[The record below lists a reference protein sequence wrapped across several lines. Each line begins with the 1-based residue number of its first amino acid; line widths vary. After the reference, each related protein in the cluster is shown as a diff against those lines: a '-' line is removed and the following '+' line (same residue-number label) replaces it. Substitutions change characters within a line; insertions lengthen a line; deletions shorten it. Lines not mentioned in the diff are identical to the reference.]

1 MVFNL
6 RLRRFAASPSAAFA
20 ATVDKPARLALL
32 ASLVAL
38 GLTQPSPTYA
48 QARNWPSERPPR
60 PIQSRDVTFPPYA
73 FKTLANG
80 LQVIAV
86 SHHEQPAVS
95 LRLIVR
101 AGAAQDPENR
111 PGVAALA
118 TTLLDQGTTTKSAEQ
133 IANAIDSVG
142 GAMGTGAG
150 SDLSFIQAVVMKD
163 SLNFALDLVSDVA
176 QHPAFAKEEIER
188 QRQQALSGMRVSYDD
203 PEFLA
208 NLVFDRLVYG
218 FHPYGRPQAGTPET
232 MAALTRDDLVAFH
245 QKWFGANNAILA
257 IVGDVTP
264 DEAFAGAERAFG
276 GWTKTTSE
284 VPKPIDPP
292 PPTRRVV
299 VIDKPGAVQ
308 TEIRVGNL
316 AIPRKN
322 DDFMAMD
329 LASKVLGGEGANR
342 LHRVLRSE
350 RGLTYGASADFNA
363 LKQAG
368 DIVAQTNTR
377 SETTGE
383 TLRLMIDEVW
393 KLLRDRV
400 GERELSGAQEYLT
413 GSFPLTIETPSQIAL
428 QILNAVF
435 FGLNMN
441 DLQTYRE
448 RVNAVTVD
456 DVQRVARSYLHPD
469 KLTIVLVGDAS
480 AFVKQLPGAGFD
492 KFEVIR
498 ASELDLST
506 VDLRRKSATGSGRQS
521 APREGGGGFQPSSYV
536 VPSMKDETSQPDAA
550 KALLD
555 KAIAAKGGL
564 AKLRGIRTVRAEGT
578 MTTDAD
584 GKPVTFPVVT
594 SIEYPDRYRVDAD
607 TPRGK
612 LSQVYADGRY
622 WIQDGGGTHELPPEA
637 RGPIQ
642 ASVQRDIVPVLLN
655 AAAGKLVVREVDP
668 AADDAKVLGAIEVSG
683 GGMTPL
689 TLLINRDNGL
699 IEKARY
705 LADPDG
711 RSEEAYSDYRNVHGI
726 QVPFHT
732 VVRRAGVPPLERDVK
747 TVRFNVALPPG
758 LFTKQS

>member
-1 MVFNL
+1 MR
-6 RLRRFAASPSAAFA
+6 RL
-20 ATVDKPARLALL
+20 
-32 ASLVAL
+32 LVAALVL
-38 GLTQPSPTYA
+38 GLIQPVTTYA
-48 QARNWPSERPPR
+48 QSRNWPSERPPR
-60 PIQSRDVTFPPYA
+60 PIKARDVKFPPYA

-101 AGAAQDPENR
+101 AGAAQDPDNR
-111 PGVAALA
+111 PGVAALTA
-118 TTLLDQGTTTKSAEQ
+118 TLLDQGTTTKSAEQ
-133 IANAIDSVG
+133 IANAIDSIG

-176 QHPAFAKEEIER
+176 QRPAFAAEEIER
-188 QRQQALSGMRVSYDD
+188 QRQQALSGMRVSYED

-208 NLVFDRLVYG
+208 DIVFDRLVYG
-218 FHPYGRPQAGTPET
+218 FHPYGRPQSGTPET
-232 MAALTRDDLVAFH
+232 MAALTRDDLVAYH
-245 QKWFGANNAILA
+245 KKWFGANNAILA

-264 DEAFAGAERAFG
+264 EEAFAGAERAFG
-276 GWTKTTSE
+276 SWAKTTAE

-377 SETTGE
+377 SQTTGE

-400 GERELSGAQEYLT
+400 GERELEGAQEYLT

-435 FGLNMN
+435 FGLNLN

-448 RVNAVTVD
+448 RVNAVTVE

-480 AFVKQLPGAGFD
+480 SFVKQLPGAGFD
-492 KFEVIR
+492 KFEVIP

-506 VDLRRKSATGSGRQS
+506 VDLRRKTAAAPARRSAGRESG
-521 APREGGGGFQPSSYV
+521 EGRFQPASYV
-536 VPSMKDETSQPDAA
+536 VPTVKDETAQSGAA

-555 KAIAAKGGL
+555 KAIARKGGL
-564 AKLRGIRTVRAEGT
+564 ARLQGVRTLRSVGT
-578 MTTDAD
+578 MTTQSD
-584 GKPVTFPVVT
+584 GKPVSFPVLT

-607 TPRGK
+607 APGGK
-612 LSQVYADGRY
+612 VSQVYADGRY
-622 WIQDGGGTHELPPEA
+622 WIQDANGASELPPDA
-637 RGPIQ
+637 RGPIR
-642 ASVQRDIVPVLLN
+642 AAVQRDIIPVLIK
-655 AAAGKLVVREVDP
+655 AATGKLIVRDIDSVDP
-668 AADDAKVLGAIEVSG
+668 ALGALEVSG
-683 GGMTPL
+683 GGMSPL

-699 IEKARY
+699 IEKSRY
-705 LADPDG
+705 VVDEG
-711 RSEEAYSDYRNVHGI
+711 ITEEIYSDYRNVDGI

-732 VVRRAGVPPLERDVK
+732 ILRRAGLSPLERDVK

-758 LFTKQS
+758 LFTKPS

>member
-1 MVFNL
+1 VI
-6 RLRRFAASPSAAFA
+6 RLRPFG
-20 ATVDKPARLALL
+20 ATARRLATL
-32 ASLVAL
+32 AVLSLSLPV
-38 GLTQPSPTYA
+38 SA
-48 QARNWPSERPPR
+48 QQRNWPSERPPR
-60 PIQSRDVTFPPYA
+60 PIAAREVKFPPYA

-95 LRLIVR
+95 LRLLVR
-101 AGAAQDPENR
+101 AGAAQDPDNR
-111 PGVAALA
+111 PGVATLA
-118 TTLLDQGTTTKSAEQ
+118 ATLLDQGTTTRSAEQ
-133 IANAIDSVG
+133 IANAIDSIG

-150 SDLSFIQAVVMKD
+150 SDLSYVQAVVMKD
-163 SLNFALDLVSDVA
+163 SLNFALDLVSDLV
-176 QHPAFAKEEIER
+176 QHPAFAPEEIER
-188 QRQQALSGMRVSYDD
+188 QRQQSLSGMRVSYDD

-208 NLVFDRLVYG
+208 NIVFDRLVYG
-218 FHPYGRPQAGTPET
+218 FHPYGRPQAGSPET
-232 MAALTRDDLVAFH
+232 VAALTRDDLLAFH
-245 QKWFGANNAILA
+245 KKWFGANNAILA
-257 IVGDVTP
+257 IVGDVSP
-264 DEAFAGAERAFG
+264 EEAFAGAQRAFG
-276 GWTKTTSE
+276 GWSKAAAE
-284 VPKPIDPP
+284 PGKAIDPP

-329 LASKVLGGEGANR
+329 LAAKVLGGEGANR

-363 LKQAG
+363 LKQSG

-383 TLRLMIDEVW
+383 TLRLMIDEVS
-393 KLLRDRV
+393 KLLRERV
-400 GERELSGAQEYLT
+400 GERELEGAQEYLT

-448 RVNAVTVD
+448 RVNAVTVE
-456 DVQRVARSYLHPD
+456 DVQRVARNYLHPD

-492 KFEVIR
+492 KFEVIP
-498 ASELDLST
+498 ASELDLSA
-506 VDLRRKSATGSGRQS
+506 VDLRRKPAAGGR
-521 APREGGGGFQPSSYV
+521 FQPVSYM
-536 VPSMKDETSQPDAA
+536 VPSDHVASVQPGGAQ
-550 KALLD
+550 ALLA

-564 AKLRGIRTVRAEGT
+564 AKLQGIRTVRAVGT
-578 MTTDAD
+578 MTAQSVK
-584 GKPVTFPVVT
+584 GPIPFPVVT
-594 SIEYPDRYRVDAD
+594 SIEYPDRFRIDAD
-607 TPRGK
+607 MPGGRV
-612 LSQVYADGRY
+612 SQVYAGGRY
-622 WIQDGGGTHELPPEA
+622 WIEQPDGVKELAPEA

-642 ASVQRDIVPVLLN
+642 SSVQRDIVTVLVK
-655 AAAGKLVVREVDP
+655 ASAGKLVVRESDSAEP
-668 AADDAKVLGAIEVSG
+668 DLAAVEVSG
-683 GGMTPL
+683 DGMAPL
-689 TLLINRDNGL
+689 TLFINRVNGL

-705 LADPDG
+705 VTESEG
-711 RSEEAYSDYRNVHGI
+711 RTEEAYSDYRNVNGI

-732 VVRRAGVPPLERDVK
+732 VVRRGTLPPLERDVK
-747 TVRFNVALPPG
+747 TVRFNVALPAG
-758 LFTKQS
+758 LFTKPS

>member
-1 MVFNL
+1 VS
-6 RLRRFAASPSAAFA
+6 RLRPFVASL
-20 ATVDKPARLALL
+20 LALGFTL
-32 ASLVAL
+32 PVS
-38 GLTQPSPTYA
+38 TNA
-48 QARNWPSERPPR
+48 QQKNWPSERPPS
-60 PIQSRDVTFPPYA
+60 PIAARNVKFPPYA

-101 AGAAQDPENR
+101 AGAAQDPEGR
-111 PGVAALA
+111 PGVAALVA
-118 TTLLDQGTTTKSAEQ
+118 TLLDQGTTTRSAEQ
-133 IANAIDSVG
+133 IANAIDSIG
-142 GAMGTGAG
+142 GALGTGAG
-150 SDLSFIQAVVMKD
+150 SDLSFIQAIVMKD

-176 QHPAFAKEEIER
+176 QRPAFAPEEIER
-188 QRQQALSGMRVSYDD
+188 QRQQSLSGMRVSYDD

-208 NLVFDRLVYG
+208 NIVFDRLVYG

-232 MAALTRDDLVAFH
+232 LAALTRNDLAAYH
-245 QKWFGANNAILA
+245 KKWFGANNAILA

-264 DEAFAGAERAFG
+264 EEAFAGAERAFG
-276 GWTKTTSE
+276 GWTQSAAE
-284 VPKPIDPP
+284 VVKPIEPP

-329 LASKVLGGEGANR
+329 LAAKVLGGEGANR

-363 LKQAG
+363 LKQSG

-383 TLRLMIDEVW
+383 TLRLMIDEVS
-393 KLLRDRV
+393 KLLRERV
-400 GERELSGAQEYLT
+400 GERELDGAQEYLT

-448 RVNAVTVD
+448 RVDAVTVD

-492 KFEVIR
+492 KFEVIP
-498 ASELDLST
+498 ASELDLSSA
-506 VDLRRKSATGSGRQS
+506 DLRRKPAAAGGR
-521 APREGGGGFQPSSYV
+521 GGFQPVSYMV
-536 VPSMKDETSQPDAA
+536 PDAA
-550 KALLD
+550 RTLLD

-564 AKLRGIRTVRAEGT
+564 AKLQAIKTVRAEGT
-578 MTTDAD
+578 MTAQSA
-584 GKPVTFPVVT
+584 GKPIAFPIVT
-594 SIEYPDRYRVDAD
+594 SIEYPDRFRVDAAMPGG
-607 TPRGK
+607 TVT
-612 LSQVYADGRY
+612 QVYADGRY
-622 WIQDGGGTHELPPEA
+622 WVADPAGVKELPPAA

-642 ASVQRDIVPVLLN
+642 SSVQRDIVRVLVK
-655 AAAGKLVVREVDP
+655 AATGALVVREVD
-668 AADDAKVLGAIEVSG
+668 ADEPSLSGIEISG
-683 GGMTPL
+683 DGLAPL

-699 IEKARY
+699 IAKARY
-705 LADPDG
+705 VADPEG
-711 RSEEAYSDYRNVHGI
+711 RSEESYSDYRNVTGI

-732 VVRRAGVPPLERDVK
+732 VVRRAGLTPLERDMK
-747 TVRFNVALPPG
+747 TVRFNVPLPAG
-758 LFTKQS
+758 LFTKPS